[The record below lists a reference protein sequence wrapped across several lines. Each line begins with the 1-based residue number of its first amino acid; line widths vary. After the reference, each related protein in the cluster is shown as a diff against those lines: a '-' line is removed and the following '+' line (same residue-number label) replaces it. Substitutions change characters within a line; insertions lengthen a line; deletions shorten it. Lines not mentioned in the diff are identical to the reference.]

1 MVLFSSLA
9 PDNFAVFDRAFLTL
23 FYVTGGDPWPDAL
36 PKFNE
41 DGSANWIVAAYIMC
55 YTMLEVWVILQVGY
69 IPSSPHFK
77 SSCSRT
83 IRDEKNV
90 V

>member
-69 IPSSPHFK
+69 IPASPHFK
-77 SSCSRT
+77 S
-83 IRDEKNV
+83 
-90 V
+90 